1 MKPPDFKCY
10 GCGCTPC
17 HNPGFCGITSR
28 TLVEEMKKYQ
38 FEYMKAMKKSFIGR
52 PMSTVSYKSMI
63 LDLSGPQ
70 FSSFGSIVFQAHK
83 DYLTATLKFM
93 NL

>member
-17 HNPGFCGITSR
+17 HNPGFCGMISKS
-28 TLVEEMKKYQ
+28 LIEEKKKYQ
-38 FEYMKAMKKSFIGR
+38 LEYMAAMKAS
-52 PMSTVSYKSMI
+52 MSTVSYKAMI
-63 LDLSGPQ
+63 IDLSSPQ
-70 FSSFGSIVFQAHK
+70 FLSFGSIVFQAHK